1 MSVDGAPGSGSSPP
15 VALPE
20 GPAADEREQ
29 ELSRLQAELAAARR
43 TVEVL
48 VRRIERETASSPPDR
63 RAFLRAIGQLET
75 TVAARQRDLA
85 EREQYFRALFHQS
98 PDAIL
103 ALDSRGTILSCNRT
117 AATAFGGDAT
127 ALLGRP
133 VDRLFGPESGA
144 ALTGLL
150 WSGFTGVGDA
160 ELEVPPDRRMGFS
173 VARLAG
179 GEVLLVLRDVTQK
192 RRLEEALE
200 RARRHAGYGRLAS
213 ELAVEITNPLSV
225 VMGRLEL
232 MLQRPPARSDQLL
245 PILEVLADHCRS
257 IDATVGNLRALGQ
270 PRPPRPRRIPVA
282 DLVARVVAH
291 ASTAMRRVRL
301 DVELSDAAW
310 VHLDPDHGELALRN
324 LMAMIAEGMPRDRRL
339 ELRCQQVGAAGVE
352 LRLRGEE
359 VRLSPQALEALR
371 QPVGDPMAP
380 VDPGVGLGLAI
391 ACVLLSDNGGRVRV
405 IEEPGASLELAIW
418 LPAGAAG
425 AERVRTAPSVLVVDD
440 DQLLCETVSWML
452 SGRGM
457 VVRTTHTAEEALRHM
472 SVESFDCVL
481 VDLILPGMD
490 GIAFV
495 EQVVQRWPAMA
506 ARLVL
511 TTGTDQPAPANVRML
526 RKPFDRARLLEA
538 LSVGQGR

>member
-1 MSVDGAPGSGSSPP
+1 MSDGGGGPAPGSR
-15 VALPE
+15 
-20 GPAADEREQ
+20 PAEASAEPRE
-29 ELSRLQAELAAARR
+29 EIARLQAELAAAQR
-43 TVEVL
+43 TVDVL
-48 VRRIERETASSPPDR
+48 VRRLERENASSPPDR

-103 ALDSRGTILSCNRT
+103 ALDRQGAVLSCNRT
-117 AATAFGGDAT
+117 AAVAFGAAIVD
-127 ALLGRP
+127 LIGRP
-133 VDRLFGPESGA
+133 VDRLFAPESGA

-179 GEVLLVLRDVTQK
+179 GEVLLVLRDVTQR

-200 RARRHAGYGRLAS
+200 RARRHAGYGRLAA

-225 VMGRLEL
+225 VLGRLEL
-232 MLQRPPARSDQLL
+232 MLQRPPSRQDQLV

-270 PRPPRPRRIPVA
+270 PRPPRPRRLPLA
-282 DLVARVVAH
+282 DLVARAVAH
-291 ASTAMRRVRL
+291 GSTALRRVRL
-301 DVELSDAAW
+301 DVDLADGAW
-310 VHLDPDHGELALRN
+310 VHVDADHGELALRN
-324 LMAMIAEGMPRDRRL
+324 LMALVAEGMPRDRRL
-339 ELRCQQVGAAGVE
+339 ELRSHRVAGDGVE
-352 LRLRGEE
+352 LRLRGED
-359 VRLSPQALEALR
+359 VRLPPQVMEALR
-371 QPVGDPMAP
+371 QPAPDPMAP

-391 ACVLLSDNGGRVRV
+391 AWVLLSENGGRLRV
-405 IEEPGASLELAIW
+405 VDEAGGPWELAIW
-418 LPAGAAG
+418 LPAGAADL
-425 AERVRTAPSVLVVDD
+425 ERAAAVPSVLVVDD

-457 VVRTTHTAEEALRHM
+457 SVRTTRTAEEALRILG
-472 SVESFDCVL
+472 VESFDCVL

-495 EQVVQRWPAMA
+495 DQVVQRWPHMA
-506 ARLVL
+506 DRLVL
-511 TTGTDQPAPANVRML
+511 TTGTDQPAPPTVRML
-526 RKPFDRARLLEA
+526 RKPFDRARLLAA
-538 LSVGQGR
+538 LAARGES